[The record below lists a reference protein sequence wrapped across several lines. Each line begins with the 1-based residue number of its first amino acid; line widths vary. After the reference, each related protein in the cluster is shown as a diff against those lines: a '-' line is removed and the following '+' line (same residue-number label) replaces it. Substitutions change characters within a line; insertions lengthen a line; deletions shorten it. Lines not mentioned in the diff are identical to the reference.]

1 MEIEDRIGNYDKSV
15 RESVVISES
24 ARVGGIIRSAEAG
37 NRQGGRE
44 EGRVARLLGRW
55 PPRFTS
61 TIRNNDFSHKDM
73 IDNFGEYS
81 FD

>member
-1 MEIEDRIGNYDKSV
+1 MFQTNDLCGPDIQLGL
-15 RESVVISES
+15 
-24 ARVGGIIRSAEAG
+24 GGIIRSAEAG

-44 EGRVARLLGRW
+44 EGGVARLLGRW